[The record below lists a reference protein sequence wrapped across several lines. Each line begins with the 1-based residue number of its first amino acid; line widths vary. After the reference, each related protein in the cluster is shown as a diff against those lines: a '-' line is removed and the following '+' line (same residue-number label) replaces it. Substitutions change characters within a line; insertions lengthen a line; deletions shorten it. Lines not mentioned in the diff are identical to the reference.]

1 MVLRNEL
8 GLHVNNSIQRRQPTP
23 VEEMVVSSKC
33 KQQAKAEKKRDGE
46 GELNEGRLERW
57 GKECVERRALS
68 VVDASPWGKKMGQW
82 MGIPVSYIQKELTRA
97 GGYYP
102 I

>member
-1 MVLRNEL
+1 LRNEL

-46 GELNEGRLERW
+46 GELNEGRLEHW

-68 VVDASPWGKKMGQW
+68 VVDASPLGKENGTMDGNSR
-82 MGIPVSYIQKELTRA
+82 VSYSKGTN
-97 GGYYP
+97 
-102 I
+102 